1 MYVMCATFHPTK
13 NLIASASL
21 DNTVRLW
28 DYSYLKRK
36 YTTKDGKNTRP
47 DEIISGNEVD
57 LIQVLDGHDR
67 GVNWVDF
74 HPKLNLIASAS
85 DDYKIKLW
93 KYTSNR
99 AWEHDTLYGHN
110 GNVSSVKFHHKLV
123 IIIFIN
129 ILTVSQD
136 ILISNSEDYTTAI
149 WDLG

>member
-1 MYVMCATFHPTK
+1 MYVMCAVFHPKK

-28 DYSYLKRK
+28 DYSFLKRK

-47 DEIISGNEVD
+47 NEIISGNEVD

-74 HPKLNLIASAS
+74 HPTLNLIASAS

-93 KYTSNR
+93 KYTSQR

-110 GNVSSVKFHHKLV
+110 GNVSSVRFH
-123 IIIFIN
+123 
-129 ILTVSQD
+129 
-136 ILISNSEDYTTAI
+136 
-149 WDLG
+149 